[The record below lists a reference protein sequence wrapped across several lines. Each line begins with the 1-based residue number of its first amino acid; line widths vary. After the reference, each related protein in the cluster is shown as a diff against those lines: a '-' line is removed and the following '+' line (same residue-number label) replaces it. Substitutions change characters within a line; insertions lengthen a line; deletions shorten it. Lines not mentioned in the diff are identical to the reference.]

1 MIPRKRAGGIGYPQN
16 PNGNSP
22 AVRELIPPTL
32 GADNPDDGVGFANAA
47 NQTANRQFPHL
58 TSFNWDDGFVY
69 TAPVGKFKPNAW
81 GLHDMIANALEWCSD
96 YYGEYPDGFAVAR
109 FDPKGPA
116 QGDKIGIRVLR
127 CGSWLTA
134 RRTSAWASAIH
145 TRGTTNSTSLD
156 PFGPRSLGLR
166 RCWNTPGTDSL

>member
-1 MIPRKRAGGIGYPQN
+1 M
-16 PNGNSP
+16 
-22 AVRELIPPTL
+22 REPIPPTL

-109 FDPKGPA
+109 FDPPNSVPRIDNRHQLDAGQIDFGQSGPFW
-116 QGDKIGIRVLR
+116 I
-127 CGSWLTA
+127 
-134 RRTSAWASAIH
+134 
-145 TRGTTNSTSLD
+145 SL
-156 PFGPRSLGLR
+156 LV
-166 RCWNTPGTDSL
+166 